1 MSSLS
6 NIITNT
12 GERMII
18 GVTGLIGS
26 GKDTIADYLVTN
38 HKFKRISFA
47 SSLKD
52 AVANVF
58 GWEREMLEGTTKS
71 SRKWREQVDPWWSAR
86 LGIPEL
92 TPRWVLQQWGT
103 EVCRANFHN
112 DIWVASVENKLRQT
126 KDDIVITDCR
136 FRNEVDAIKNA
147 GGITLR
153 SNRGPDPEWYDA
165 AKAYNKGPDGNSLW
179 SLSKAK
185 LDKFKIHAS
194 EYSSVGLDYDY
205 QIDNNG
211 SIDDLHATLSQLL
224 NHHDAKERP
233 FA

>member
-1 MSSLS
+1 MSSVS
-6 NIITNT
+6 NIITT
-12 GERMII
+12 SGERMII

-52 AVANVF
+52 AIANVF
-58 GWEREMLEGTTKS
+58 GWDREMLEGTTKS
-71 SRKWREQVDPWWSAR
+71 SRNWREQVDPWWSKR
-86 LGIPEL
+86 LDIPEL

-103 EVCRANFHN
+103 EVCRANFHD

-147 GGITLR
+147 NGITLR
-153 SNRGPDPEWYDA
+153 SNRGPEPEWYDA

-179 SLSKAK
+179 ALSKAK
-185 LDKFKIHAS
+185 LDKAKIHAS
-194 EYSSVGLDYDY
+194 EYSSVGLEYDHY
-205 QIDNNG
+205 IDNNG

-224 NHHDAKERP
+224 NRPDAS
-233 FA
+233 

>member
-1 MSSLS
+1 MSSVS
-6 NIITNT
+6 NIITT
-12 GERMII
+12 SGERMII

-47 SSLKD
+47 ASLKD
-52 AVANVF
+52 AVADVF
-58 GWEREMLEGTTKS
+58 GWDREMLEGTTKS
-71 SRKWREQVDPWWSAR
+71 SRNWREQVDPWWSKR
-86 LGIPEL
+86 LDISEL

-103 EVCRANFHN
+103 EVCRANFHD

-147 GGITLR
+147 NGITLR
-153 SNRGPDPEWYDA
+153 SNRGPEPEWYDA

-179 SLSKAK
+179 ALSKAK
-185 LDKFKIHAS
+185 LDKLKIHAS
-194 EYSSVGLDYDY
+194 EYSSVGLEYDHY
-205 QIDNNG
+205 IDNNG
-211 SIDDLHATLSQLL
+211 SIDDLHNTLSQLL
-224 NHHDAKERP
+224 NHHDAN
-233 FA
+233 